1 MLFKTYGG
9 AVCGVDAAIITIE
22 VNMIQGA
29 SFFLVG
35 LPDNAIKESQFRIV
49 FNPDIDILNCHKFT
63 LKCEFEIIFPNIY
76 NCWLILTSNESAGM
90 LELKH

>member
-9 AVCGVDAAIITIE
+9 AVYGVHAAIITIE

-35 LPDNAIKESQFRIV
+35 LPDNAIKESQFRIES
-49 FNPDIDILNCHKFT
+49 T
-63 LKCEFEIIFPNIY
+63 LKSSGFEMPRRRIIISPVFPP
-76 NCWLILTSNESAGM
+76 TGT
-90 LELKH
+90 